1 MWREGEG
8 RGAGTQVPVT
18 GTQDLQQVGGERA
31 APGARTGPA
40 APEPDCRG
48 KSQKLFAPEQPPKQR
63 ARRLRGRRGGV
74 EKKRFV
80 FKKCGLKPKAHPAP
94 SSLQRRRWRLQPQGQ
109 GKILKSREKKKE
121 KKKGKEREKKTLN
134 PSFLPILQPPLRNS
148 QPGRESRRR
157 VQAEERGRRRS
168 KKEEKA
174 RTAGQLSPALH
185 PAEVSTETPA
195 PGERAL
201 LNARPWLPASS

>member
-8 RGAGTQVPVT
+8 RGARTQVPVT

-48 KSQKLFAPEQPPKQR
+48 KSQKLFAPEQPPKKS

-109 GKILKSREKKKE
+109 GKILKWRKKE
-121 KKKGKEREKKTLN
+121 RKKKGKEREKKNPN